1 VQALLQDGRLT
12 SGHARALIGRDDAET
27 LARRIVEEDLN
38 VRAVEALVQGE
49 GRAGG
54 GAKSSHQAGE
64 EKDADSRAFEKDL
77 SDSLG
82 LKVEIKPG
90 SGESGT
96 LSIKYGNFD
105 QLDYIRSRLIG
116 PPER

>member
-1 VQALLQDGRLT
+1 VQDGKLKA
-12 SGHARALIGRDDAET
+12 GHARALIGRDDAET

-38 VRAVEALVQGE
+38 VRAVEALVQDDE
-49 GRAGG
+49 RNGG
-54 GAKSSHQAGE
+54 TAKSGRGGGE
-64 EKDADSRAFEKDL
+64 EKDTDSRAFEKDL
-77 SDSLG
+77 SDLLG

-105 QLDYIRSRLIG
+105 QLDYIRARLIG

>member
-1 VQALLQDGRLT
+1 M
-12 SGHARALIGRDDAET
+12 
-27 LARRIVEEDLN
+27 
-38 VRAVEALVQGE
+38 RAVEALVQDE
-49 GRAGG
+49 TRGG
-54 GAKSSHQAGE
+54 GGRLQVGPPGGGDD
-64 EKDADSRAFEKDL
+64 KDADTRAFEKDL

-96 LSIKYGNFD
+96 LTIKYGNFD
-105 QLDYIRSRLIG
+105 QLDYIRARLIG

>member
-1 VQALLQDGRLT
+1 MRW
-12 SGHARALIGRDDAET
+12 
-27 LARRIVEEDLN
+27 LAPPSL
-38 VRAVEALVQGE
+38 
-49 GRAGG
+49 G
-54 GAKSSHQAGE
+54 GAGATTRTPTP
-64 EKDADSRAFEKDL
+64 RAFEKDL

-105 QLDYIRSRLIG
+105 QLDYIRARLIG